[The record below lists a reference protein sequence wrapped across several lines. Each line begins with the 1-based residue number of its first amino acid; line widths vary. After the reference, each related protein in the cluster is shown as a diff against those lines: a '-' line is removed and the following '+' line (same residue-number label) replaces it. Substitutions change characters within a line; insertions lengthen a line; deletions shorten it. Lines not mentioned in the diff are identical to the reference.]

1 MRSDLIGRALTAV
14 ALVYALAVG
23 GTYNGLTDPRFR
35 LLSLAGLA
43 ILLVM
48 WLAARWR
55 GRWAWTHTPLDGA
68 AALWALAFGLS
79 LLANQDVWRRSAV
92 GLWYMGLYAGL
103 WYMLLDALASRHL
116 TRAGLLDALL
126 LAGATTLVFGYLQ
139 VVTALGAGAGLPRP
153 VSTLGNPNS
162 LAAVLVALLPLA
174 LARAAN
180 APLTL
185 ARVVYALYALAA
197 GLLLVL
203 TRSRGAWIGAGAGL
217 VVLGVILLAHYRLLS
232 LHELRSRWAAL
243 SSPARTALAL
253 GAAAGLLIAAGVGV
267 YLLRS
272 LSEPGRDL
280 GLRTYLW
287 EAALTMGSEQPLTG
301 QGLFAFGHNLSRFDS
316 IPPRQ
321 PHAHAHSA
329 PLQVFA
335 ELGLA
340 GVLAAA
346 VSVGLIVG
354 AARRGWE
361 QSSGQARLTLAGA
374 GGAVAAFAVHHLT
387 DFPGLVPAVA
397 LVGLVSLA
405 GLTAPAQPSL
415 IGWRLRRLGL
425 AAGLVL
431 LWAAL
436 LVAGTWASLVYGAY
450 LEAMR
455 EAVCTGDYRGAA
467 DRLAQV
473 TAAEPNLSLYHGQ
486 RGYILG
492 LAARTGDREALA
504 QAVDAYQQAAALE
517 PYHAPYHA
525 NLAVLLWSTGQ
536 LDVALTAMQQA
547 AALAPD
553 SWQLQYTLGLYAEAL
568 GLPDVAA
575 AAYDQALLAN
585 PDADLY
591 PAWGATDLQAARG
604 SRFEHRAPLTQ
615 AALLL
620 NRGHINEALGMWERQ
635 FRELLGVNAPGALIL
650 RALLEL
656 TTGDRDAAVS
666 WLEQAAALARQDD
679 PWVLLG
685 TAQLARFD
693 GDVSRAEALLTQ
705 AQEALRPGPLAP
717 DDPFAGSVA
726 YAQFHRQ
733 ALERYF
739 LPQLYYPTAD
749 PALVYLLNH
758 YRSRLRS
765 AFS

>member
-1 MRSDLIGRALTAV
+1 MRSDLFGRALTAA

-35 LLSLAGLA
+35 LLSLGGLA
-43 ILLVM
+43 FLLLI

-55 GRWAWTHTPLDGA
+55 GRWIWTHTPLDGA

-103 WYMLLDALASRHL
+103 WYMLLDALANRRL

-126 LAGATTLVFGYLQ
+126 LAGVTTLVFGYLQ
-139 VVTALGAGAGLPRP
+139 VATSLGAGARLPRP
-153 VSTLGNPNS
+153 VSTLGNSNS
-162 LAAVLVALLPLA
+162 LAAVLVVLLPLA
-174 LARAAN
+174 LVRAAG
-180 APLTL
+180 ASSTLT
-185 ARVVYALYALAA
+185 RTVYALYALAV

-203 TRSRGAWIGAGAGL
+203 TQSRGAWIGAGAGL
-217 VVLGVILLAHYRLLS
+217 IVLGVLLLSHYRLLS
-232 LHELRSRWAAL
+232 LRELLSRWASL
-243 SSPARTALAL
+243 SSSTQTALAL
-253 GAAAGLLIAAGVGV
+253 GLAAGLLITGGAAV
-267 YLLRS
+267 YLMRS

-287 EAALTMGSEQPLTG
+287 EAALAMGSERPLTG
-301 QGLFAFGHNLSRFDS
+301 QGLFAFGHNLPRFAS
-316 IPPRQ
+316 IPPRP

-354 AARRGWE
+354 AARRIWE
-361 QSSGQARLTLAGA
+361 HSSGQTRLTLAGA
-374 GGAVAAFAVHHLT
+374 SGAVAAFAVHHLT

-405 GLTAPAQPSL
+405 ALTAPAQPSPL
-415 IGWRLRRLGL
+415 GWRLRQLGH
-425 AAGLVL
+425 AAGMAL

-436 LVAGTWASLVYGAY
+436 LATGTWASLVYGAY

-455 EAVCTGDYRGAA
+455 EAVRTADYRGAA
-467 DRLAQV
+467 ERLAQV
-473 TAAEPNLSLYHGQ
+473 TAAEPDLSLYHGQ
-486 RGYILG
+486 RGYMLG
-492 LAARTGDREALA
+492 LAARAGDREALA
-504 QAVDAYQQAAALE
+504 EAISAFRRAAALE

-525 NLAVLLWSTGQ
+525 NLAALLWSAGQ
-536 LDVALTAMQQA
+536 LEAGLAAMQQA

-568 GLPDVAA
+568 GLPALAA

-591 PAWGATDLQAARG
+591 PAWGATDLQAAR
-604 SRFEHRAPLTQ
+604 SSQFERRAPLAQ
-615 AALLL
+615 VALLL
-620 NRGHINEALGMWERQ
+620 DRGHIGEALAVWERQ
-635 FRELLGVNAPGALIL
+635 FGKRLGVNTTGALTL
-650 RALLEL
+650 RALLAL
-656 TTGDRDAAVS
+656 TTGDRDAAAR
-666 WLEQAAALARQDD
+666 WLEQAAAHARQDD

-685 TAQLARFD
+685 TAQLAQFD
-693 GDVSRAEALLTQ
+693 GDVSRAAALLTR
-705 AQEALRPGPLAP
+705 AQDALRPGPLAP
-717 DDPFAGSVA
+717 DDPTAGSVA
-726 YAQFHRQ
+726 YGQFHRQ
-733 ALERYF
+733 ALGRYF

-749 PALVYLLNH
+749 PALVYLLNR
-758 YRSRLRS
+758 YGSE
-765 AFS
+765 A